1 MATKTPSAPKTAA
14 KLAAVTLPDDRG
26 DQVRL
31 GSLWEDGPAV
41 IVWLRHYG

>member
-1 MATKTPSAPKTAA
+1 MATKPPSAPKTAA
-14 KLAAVTLPDDRG
+14 KLAGVELPDDREE
-26 DQVRL
+26 QVRL